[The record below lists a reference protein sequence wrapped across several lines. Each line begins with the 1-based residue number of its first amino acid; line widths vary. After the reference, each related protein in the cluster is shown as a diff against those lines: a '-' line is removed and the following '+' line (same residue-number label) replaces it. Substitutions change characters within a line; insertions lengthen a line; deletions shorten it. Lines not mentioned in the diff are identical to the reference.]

1 MENIITGIAISIIL
15 PIVYGFFYHLKE
27 KEEKKINYGSE
38 FTVKMSKGITIFF
51 FIWMIICFMGM
62 VGAVV
67 LVLTTEEPNENQ
79 MFWTIET
86 ISLIFFLLGTLG
98 FSISKFNYL
107 VVKHEGI
114 YIKKMFQK
122 DRLIKYSDITYIN
135 SNSFVFGQVACYD
148 SDGVPLFEVDHYHLG
163 AEQLYSKLRN
173 KGYLLLPLPYPTE
186 DMKNNKKFQHH
197 KKLSSNKDG

>member
-27 KEEKKINYGSE
+27 KEEKKITYGTE

-67 LVLTTEEPNENQ
+67 LVLATEDPNENQ

-122 DRLIKYSDITYIN
+122 
-135 SNSFVFGQVACYD
+135 
-148 SDGVPLFEVDHYHLG
+148 
-163 AEQLYSKLRN
+163 
-173 KGYLLLPLPYPTE
+173 
-186 DMKNNKKFQHH
+186 
-197 KKLSSNKDG
+197 